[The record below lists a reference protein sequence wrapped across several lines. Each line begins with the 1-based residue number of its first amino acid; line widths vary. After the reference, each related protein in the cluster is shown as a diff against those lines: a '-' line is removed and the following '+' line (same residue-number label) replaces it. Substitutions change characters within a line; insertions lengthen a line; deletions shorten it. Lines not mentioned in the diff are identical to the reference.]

1 LLCRKHPVS
10 SPSPERAKEDSPGS
24 GCAAAATPGNDPN
37 KPTFSSFAPVK
48 ANDEKASRTRDD
60 LFYEAKFPPKRVKK
74 PTRFI
79 FSASLSARGEEFS
92 WNFSDAG
99 L

>member
-1 LLCRKHPVS
+1 
-10 SPSPERAKEDSPGS
+10 
-24 GCAAAATPGNDPN
+24 
-37 KPTFSSFAPVK
+37 VK

-60 LFYEAKFPPKRVKK
+60 LFYEATFPPKRVKK